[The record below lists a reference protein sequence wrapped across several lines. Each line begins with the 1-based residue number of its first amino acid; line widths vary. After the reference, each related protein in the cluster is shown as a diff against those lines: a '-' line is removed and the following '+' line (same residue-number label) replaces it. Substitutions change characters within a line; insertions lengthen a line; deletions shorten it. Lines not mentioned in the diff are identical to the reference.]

1 MEQYINVSFDLEKLG
16 DEGLAAL
23 FEIEKKF
30 LEIGVSFDTGAGF
43 GRRDWEWDFSLK
55 GPVQIRILEKEAELV
70 EKKDSD
76 H

>member
-16 DEGLAAL
+16 DKGLSTL
-23 FEIEKKF
+23 FEIEQKF

-55 GPVQIRILEKEAELV
+55 GPIKITLLER
-70 EKKDSD
+70 EKSIEEKDSD
-76 H
+76 N

>member
-23 FEIEKKF
+23 FEIEQKF

-55 GPVQIRILEKEAELV
+55 GPIKITLLER
-70 EKKDSD
+70 EKSIEEKDSD